1 MGMLTAMYSG
11 VSGLN
16 VHGRALS
23 SVADNIANLN
33 TYAYKSTRTNF
44 GDIMVHS
51 LTVGGNVVQQVGT
64 GARVLNVQNMM
75 TQGAF
80 ESTDIPTDLAINGR
94 GFFQVSDPDSVTG
107 ESQGFYYT
115 RAGNFVMD
123 KEGYLVNP
131 SALRLR
137 GYNVDATGELEQI
150 VEDIR
155 IISTQADA
163 IATTTVDL
171 SVNLDAEDYD
181 YHDQSEPIDP
191 TDNDT
196 YNYLTTVRTY
206 DSLGVAH
213 DLAAF
218 FQRLDAST
226 YTGAQPATTG
236 TITGIWKVSM
246 YETADGTFTQA
257 NIYDTSSGV
266 LPTPAPTDQYSNTF
280 FLHFDTDGHLVGTST
295 ELDPAVDSFTAAA
308 TVTDSTA
315 PYSPTEAYVSDRI
328 GESLTY
334 TPVDSTGTEDTTTTT
349 GQQVYKSTLDI
360 TFAGGAHAGDVIT
373 IGSTTPITLA
383 SVGDAAAADELANA
397 INQLA
402 EDRGYWAVANGDTVT
417 IYGDAVNPFAVTA
430 TPASGVSTDITMTG
444 DSMQDLEDAIDNGK
458 DATVAMWIDTTACA
472 GRTIDITVPSGTYT
486 TTAITAVD
494 TLQDVV
500 NRINVAIAAGGGNEQ
515 LTATYSGTA
524 VAAVDT
530 DGCILLTAADTDI
543 TGTAGNSITISAS
556 TEDGD
561 LRFSGSG
568 FDGGMDGTGTG
579 SATGSDILAN
589 VTDNGSGGYTLQ
601 LARRVPPSST
611 DYADAA
617 ILMASS
623 NTLGDSLSLNF
634 DTWTQDTYANNGHAD
649 TGTETDGER
658 DITFGW
664 ESLIAGATDYG
675 STEPQTIT
683 FDFTPTST
691 SNSTQSAGSSETF
704 YLYQDGSPRGT
715 LQSLDIDSDGTITG
729 QFSNGTLRT
738 LGAVVLVNFANPAA
752 LERQGENLWVQTLNS
767 GEPVVNRPGQAGLG
781 DVESGALE
789 QSNVDL
795 ANEFVKMINYQ
806 RAFQA
811 NSKTI
816 STTDQMLAEL
826 IQLKR

>member
-33 TYAYKSTRTNF
+33 THAYKSTRTNF

-64 GARVLNVQNMM
+64 GARVMNVQNMM
-75 TQGAF
+75 SQGSF

-94 GFFQVSDPDSVTG
+94 GFFQVSNPDSVTG
-107 ESQGFYYT
+107 VSQGFYYT
-115 RAGNFVMD
+115 RAGNFIMD
-123 KEGYLVNP
+123 KQGYLVNP
-131 SALRLR
+131 SQLRLR
-137 GYNVDATGELEQI
+137 GVNVDANGELEQI

-163 IATTTVDL
+163 IPTEQVDV
-171 SVNLDAEDYD
+171 SVNLNAEDTN
-181 YHDQSEPIDP
+181 YHNQSQPIDP
-191 TDNDT
+191 TDKES
-196 YNYLTTVRTY
+196 YNYLTTVRSY

-218 FQRLDAST
+218 FQRVDENS
-226 YTGAQPATTG
+226 YTGARPATTG

-246 YETADGTFTQA
+246 YETSGGTFTQA

-266 LPTPAPTDQYSNTF
+266 LPVPAPTDQYSNTF
-280 FLHFDTDGHLVGTST
+280 FLHFDTNGHLVGTST
-295 ELDPAVDSFTAAA
+295 ELDAAVDSFTAAA
-308 TVTDSTA
+308 TVTDPTA
-315 PYSPTEAYVSDRI
+315 PYSPAQAYVSNRI
-328 GESLTY
+328 GEAMTY

-360 TFAGGAHAGDVIT
+360 TFAGGAHAGDIIT
-373 IGSTTPITLA
+373 VGTTTPITLA
-383 SVGDAAAADELANA
+383 SAGDAAAADELANA
-397 INQLA
+397 INALA
-402 EDRGYWAVANGDTVT
+402 EGRGYWAVATGATVT
-417 IYGDAVNPFAVTA
+417 IYGDAVNPFSVTG
-430 TPASGVSTDITMTG
+430 TPISGIAADITMVG
-444 DSMQDLEDAIDNGK
+444 DSIQDLETAIDSGK
-458 DATVAMWIDTTACA
+458 DANVAMWLDTAAWGAPRTITVTTA
-472 GRTIDITVPSGTYT
+472 SGAYT
-486 TTAITAVD
+486 TG
-494 TLQDVV
+494 
-500 NRINVAIAAGGGNEQ
+500 AIAVGANMAAVVAAINAALPATEQ
-515 LTATYSGTA
+515 VTATYSGTT
-524 VAAVDT
+524 AAGDT
-530 DGCILLTAADTDI
+530 NGSLLLTATGADID
-543 TGTAGNSITISAS
+543 GKAGNSITISGS
-556 TEDGD
+556 VEDGD

-579 SATGSDILAN
+579 GATGSDILAN
-589 VTDNGSGGYTLQ
+589 VTSDGSGGYTLQ
-601 LARRVPPSST
+601 LERRTPPSST
-611 DYADAA
+611 AYLDAA
-617 ILMASS
+617 IDIATS

-634 DTWTQDTYANNGHAD
+634 DTWTQNTYANNGQAA

-658 DITFGW
+658 EITFGW
-664 ESLIAGATDYG
+664 ESDIPGATDYG

-691 SNSTQSAGSSETF
+691 SNSTQSAGASETF

-715 LQSLDIDSDGTITG
+715 LQSLDIAKDGTITG

-738 LGAVVLVNFANPAA
+738 LGSVMLVNFANSAA
-752 LERQGENLWVQTLNS
+752 LERQGENLWSQTLNS
-767 GEPVVNRPGQAGLG
+767 GEPVTNRPGQGGLG
-781 DVESGALE
+781 NLESGALE

-816 STTDQMLAEL
+816 STTDQMLQEL

>member
-64 GARVLNVQNMM
+64 GARVMNVQNLMS
-75 TQGAF
+75 QGSF

-94 GFFQVSDPDSVTG
+94 GFFQVSNPDSVTG
-107 ESQGFYYT
+107 TNQGFYYT

-131 SALRLR
+131 SDLRLR
-137 GYNVDATGELEQI
+137 GYNVDANGELEQI

-163 IATTTVDL
+163 VATELVDI
-171 SVNLDAEDYD
+171 SVNLNAEDYE
-181 YHDQSEPIDP
+181 YHDQSQPIDP
-191 TDNDT
+191 ADKDS
-196 YNYLTTVRTY
+196 YNHLTTVRVY
-206 DSLGVAH
+206 DSLGIAH
-213 DLAAF
+213 DLAAI
-218 FQRLDAST
+218 FQRLDADT
-226 YTGAQPATTG
+226 YTGARPATTS

-246 YETADGTFTQA
+246 YETSDGTFSQA
-257 NIYDTSSGV
+257 NIYDTASGT

-295 ELDPAVDSFTAAA
+295 ELDAEVDSFTAAA
-308 TVTDSTA
+308 TVTDPTA
-315 PYSPTEAYVSDRI
+315 PYSAAEAFVSNRI
-328 GESLTY
+328 GESFTY
-334 TPVDSTGTEDTTTTT
+334 GPVDSTGAEDTTTAT

-360 TFAGGAHAGDVIT
+360 TFAGGAHTGDIIT
-373 IGSTTPITLA
+373 IGTTTPITLA
-383 SVGDAAAADELANA
+383 SAGDAAAADELANA
-397 INQLA
+397 INALA
-402 EDRGYWAVANGDTVT
+402 EGRGYWAVANGTTVT
-417 IYGDAVNPFAVTA
+417 LYGDAVNPFGVTA
-430 TPASGVSTDITMTG
+430 TPISGVAADITMTG
-444 DSMQDLEDAIDNGK
+444 ESIQDMETAIDSGR
-458 DATVAMWIDTTACA
+458 DANMGVWLNTAA
-472 GRTIDITVPSGTYT
+472 WGAARDITVT
-486 TTAITAVD
+486 TTSGSYTALGIAVGSDIATVVAAINGVLPAT
-494 TLQDVV
+494 
-500 NRINVAIAAGGGNEQ
+500 EQ
-515 LTATYSGTA
+515 LTLTLSGGTLGTDTNGSFLL
-524 VAAVDT
+524 VASDVDN
-530 DGCILLTAADTDI
+530 
-543 TGTAGNSITISAS
+543 TGKAGNSITISAS
-556 TEDGD
+556 VEDGD
-561 LRFSGSG
+561 LRFSGSW

-579 SATGSDILAN
+579 AGTGSDILAN
-589 VTDNGSGGYTLQ
+589 VTDNGSGGYTIQ
-601 LARRVPPSST
+601 LERRTPPSSAA
-611 DYADAA
+611 YVDAA
-617 ILMASS
+617 ISIATS

-634 DTWTQDTYANNGHAD
+634 DTWTQNTYANNGQAA
-649 TGTETDGER
+649 TGTETNGER
-658 DITFGW
+658 EITFGW
-664 ESLIAGATDYG
+664 ESDIAGATDYG
-675 STEPQTIT
+675 STEPQTIS

-691 SNSTQSAGSSETF
+691 SNSTQSAGASETF

-715 LQSLDIDSDGTITG
+715 LQSLDIAQDGTITG
-729 QFSNGTLRT
+729 QFNNGTLRV

-767 GEPVVNRPGQAGLG
+767 GEPVTNRPGQGGLG

-816 STTDQMLAEL
+816 STTDQMLQEL

>member
-33 TYAYKSTRTNF
+33 THAYKSTRTNF

-64 GARVLNVQNMM
+64 GARVMNVQNLMS
-75 TQGAF
+75 QGSF

-94 GFFQVSDPDSVTG
+94 GFFQVSNPDTVTG
-107 ESQGFYYT
+107 TEQGFYYT
-115 RAGNFVMD
+115 RAGNFTMD
-123 KEGYLVNP
+123 KQGYLVNP
-131 SALRLR
+131 SLLRLR
-137 GYNVDATGELEQI
+137 GYNVDANGDLEQI
-150 VEDIR
+150 VDDVR

-163 IATTTVDL
+163 IATELVDV
-171 SVNLDAEDYD
+171 SVNLNAEDYE
-181 YHDQSEPIDP
+181 YHDQSQPIDP
-191 TDNDT
+191 TDKDT
-196 YNYLTTVRTY
+196 YNHLTTVRVY

-213 DLAAF
+213 DLAAI
-218 FQRLDAST
+218 FQRLDADT
-226 YTGAQPATTG
+226 YTGARPATTG

-246 YETADGTFTQA
+246 YETSGGTFSQA
-257 NIYDTSSGV
+257 NIYDTSSGN
-266 LPTPAPTDQYSNTF
+266 LPVPAPTDQYSNTF

-295 ELDPAVDSFTAAA
+295 ELDAAVDSFTAAA
-308 TVTDSTA
+308 TVTDPTA
-315 PYSPTEAYVSDRI
+315 PYSAAAAFVSNRI
-328 GESLTY
+328 GESFTY
-334 TPVDSTGTEDTTTTT
+334 GPVDSTGAEDTTTAT
-349 GQQVYKSTLDI
+349 GQQVYKSTLDL
-360 TFAGGAHAGDVIT
+360 TFAGGAHVGDVIT
-373 IGSTTPITLA
+373 VGTTTPITLTQA
-383 SVGDAAAADELANA
+383 GDAAAADELANA
-397 INQLA
+397 INALA
-402 EDRGYWAVANGDTVT
+402 EGRGYWAVATGATVT
-417 IYGDAVNPFAVTA
+417 IYGDAVNPFGVTS
-430 TPASGVSTDITMTG
+430 TPASGIATDITQVG
-444 DSMQDLEDAIDNGK
+444 DSIQDLETAIDGGR
-458 DATVAMWIDTTACA
+458 DANVGVWMDIAAWGGARNITITTASGPQVINVPGATTMGGLQALITAAMPA
-472 GRTIDITVPSGTYT
+472 GEDITVTLSGTT
-486 TTAITAVD
+486 
-494 TLQDVV
+494 
-500 NRINVAIAAGGGNEQ
+500 AAG
-515 LTATYSGTA
+515 
-524 VAAVDT
+524 DT
-530 DGCILLTAADTDI
+530 NGSIILTAADTAVAGK
-543 TGTAGNSITISAS
+543 TGNSITISADV
-556 TEDGD
+556 EDGD

-579 SATGSDILAN
+579 GATGSDILAN

-601 LARRVPPSST
+601 LERRTPPST
-611 DYADAA
+611 AAYVDAA
-617 ILMASS
+617 IDIATS

-634 DTWTQDTYANNGHAD
+634 DTWTQNTYANNGQAA
-649 TGTETDGER
+649 TGTETAGER
-658 DITFGW
+658 EITFGW
-664 ESLIAGATDYG
+664 ESDIPGATDFG
-675 STEPQTIT
+675 STEPQTIS
-683 FDFTPTST
+683 FDFTPSST
-691 SNSTQSAGSSETF
+691 SNSTQSAGASETY

-715 LQSLDIDSDGTITG
+715 LQSLDIAQDGTITG

-767 GEPVVNRPGQAGLG
+767 GEPVTNRPGQGGLG

>member
-33 TYAYKSTRTNF
+33 THAYKSTRTNF

-64 GARVLNVQNMM
+64 GARVLNVQNLMS
-75 TQGAF
+75 QGSF

-94 GFFQVSDPDSVTG
+94 GFFQVSNPDSVTG

-115 RAGNFVMD
+115 RAGNFILD

-131 SALRLR
+131 TQMRLR
-137 GYNVDATGELEQI
+137 GLNVDANGELEQI

-163 IATTTVDL
+163 IASTNIDI
-171 SVNLDAEDYD
+171 SVNLDAEDTD
-181 YHDQSEPIDP
+181 YHDQSQPIDP

-218 FQRLDAST
+218 FQRVDEAT
-226 YTGAQPATTG
+226 YTGARPATTG

-246 YETADGTFTQA
+246 YETAGGAFTNG
-257 NIYDTSSGV
+257 NIYDTASGT
-266 LPTPAPTDQYSNTF
+266 LPVPAPTDQYSNTF

-295 ELDPAVDSFTAAA
+295 ELDAAVDSFTASA
-308 TVTDSTA
+308 TVTDPTA
-315 PYSPTEAYVSDRI
+315 PYSPTQAYVSDRI
-328 GESLTY
+328 GESLTFG
-334 TPVDSTGTEDTTTTT
+334 PVDSTGASDTTTAT

-360 TFAGGAHAGDVIT
+360 TFAGGAHNGDVIT
-373 IGSTTPITLA
+373 VGTTTPITLTQA
-383 SVGDAAAADELANA
+383 GDAAAADELANA
-397 INQLA
+397 INALA
-402 EDRGYWAVANGDTVT
+402 EGRGYWAVANGATVT
-417 IYGDAVNPFAVTA
+417 LYGDAVNPFDVTA
-430 TPASGVSTDITMTG
+430 TPISGIAADLTVVG
-444 DSMQDLEDAIDNGK
+444 DSMQDLENAIDNGK
-458 DATVAMWIDTTACA
+458 NANVGMWLDTAAWAGARTITVTTA
-472 GRTIDITVPSGTYT
+472 SGAYT
-486 TTAITAVD
+486 TG
-494 TLQDVV
+494 
-500 NRINVAIAAGGGNEQ
+500 AIAVGANMAAVVAAINAAMPATETF
-515 LTATYSGTA
+515 TATYSGTTA
-524 VAAVDT
+524 VGDT
-530 DGCILLTAADTDI
+530 NGSILLTATGTDI
-543 TGTAGNSITISAS
+543 DGKAGSSITISAS

-579 SATGSDILAN
+579 GATGSDIMAN
-589 VTDNGSGGYTLQ
+589 VTNNGSGGYTLQ
-601 LARRVPPSST
+601 LERRTPPST
-611 DYADAA
+611 TAYVDAA
-617 ILMASS
+617 IEIATS

-634 DTWTQDTYANNGHAD
+634 DTWTQDTYANNGQAA
-649 TGTETDGER
+649 TGTETAGER

-664 ESLIAGATDYG
+664 ESDIPGATDYG

-683 FDFTPTST
+683 LDFTPTVT

-704 YLYQDGSPRGT
+704 YLFQDGSPRGT
-715 LQSLDIDSDGTITG
+715 LQSLDIAKDGTITG

-738 LGAVVLVNFANPAA
+738 LGAVMLVNFANPAA
-752 LERQGENLWVQTLNS
+752 LERQGDNLWLQTLNS
-767 GEPVVNRPGQAGLG
+767 GEPVTNRPGQGGLG
-781 DVESGALE
+781 QVESGALE

-795 ANEFVKMINYQ
+795 ANEFVKMINFQ

>member
-44 GDIMVHS
+44 GDVMVHS
-51 LTVGGNVVQQVGT
+51 LTVGGNVVAQVGT
-64 GARVLNVQNMM
+64 GARVLNVQNLMS
-75 TQGAF
+75 QGSF
-80 ESTDIPTDLAINGR
+80 ETTDIPTDLAINGS
-94 GFFQVSDPDSVTG
+94 GFFRVSKADSVTG

-115 RAGNFVMD
+115 RAGNFILD
-123 KEGYLVNP
+123 KEGYMVNP
-131 SALRLR
+131 SLLRLQ
-137 GYNVDATGELEQI
+137 GYNIDANGELTQI

-163 IATTTVDL
+163 IATAAVDL

-191 TDNDT
+191 TDSDS

-218 FQRLDAST
+218 FQRVDAGT

-236 TITGIWKVSM
+236 TITGVWKVSM
-246 YETADGTFTQA
+246 YETVDGAFTNA
-257 NIYDTSSGV
+257 NIYDTASGT
-266 LPTPAPTDQYSNTF
+266 LPVPAPADQYSNTF

-295 ELDPAVDSFTAAA
+295 ELDAAVDSFTASA
-308 TVTDSTA
+308 TVTDPTA
-315 PYSPTEAYVSDRI
+315 PYSPAQAYVSDRI
-328 GESLTY
+328 GESMTY
-334 TPVDSTGTEDTTTTT
+334 TPVDSTGAEDTTTTT
-349 GQQVYKSTLDI
+349 GQQIYKSTLDL

-373 IGSTTPITLA
+373 IGTTTPITLA
-383 SVGDAAAADELANA
+383 SAGDAAAADELANA
-397 INQLA
+397 INQQA
-402 EDRGYWAVANGDTVT
+402 EGRGYWAVATGATVT
-417 IYGDAVNPFAVTA
+417 IYGDAVNPFSVTA
-430 TPASGVSTDITMTG
+430 TPASGIAADLTLTG
-444 DSMQDLEDAIDNGK
+444 DSMQDLETAIDSGK
-458 DATVAMWIDTTACA
+458 DANVSVWLDTAAWGGARTITIGANPPINIPAGSTMAAVQAAIQGAIPDLTVTLSGTTA
-472 GRTIDITVPSGTYT
+472 
-486 TTAITAVD
+486 
-494 TLQDVV
+494 
-500 NRINVAIAAGGGNEQ
+500 GG
-515 LTATYSGTA
+515 
-524 VAAVDT
+524 DT
-530 DGCILLTAADTDI
+530 DGSLIITANGGALA
-543 TGTAGNSITISAS
+543 GKAGNSLTISAS

-579 SATGSDILAN
+579 GATGSDILAN
-589 VTDNGSGGYTLQ
+589 VTSNGSGGYTLQ
-601 LARRVPPSST
+601 LERRTPPSST
-611 DYADAA
+611 AYVDAA
-617 ILMASS
+617 ISIATS

-634 DTWTQDTYANNGHAD
+634 DTWTQDTYANNGQAA
-649 TGTETDGER
+649 TGTETAGER
-658 DITFGW
+658 GITFGW
-664 ESLIAGATDYG
+664 ESDIPGATDYG

-691 SNSTQSAGSSETF
+691 SSSTQSAGASETY
-704 YLYQDGSPRGT
+704 YLYQDGSARGT
-715 LQSLDIDSDGTITG
+715 LQSLDIAKDGTITG
-729 QFSNGTLRT
+729 QFTNNTLRV
-738 LGAVVLVNFANPAA
+738 LGAVVLVNFANPGS

-767 GEPVVNRPGQAGLG
+767 GEPVINRPGQGGLG